1 MANFKR
7 QMQGGT
13 SVAAGAL
20 RPHSNRLGTGQ
31 AAAYW
36 AGGSAPPIP
45 SIQFLVI
52 AGGGGG
58 GVGGGGEGGG
68 GAGGYRNSVPGELS
82 GASSAALSPLVD
94 IPRGNALVVTVGAGG
109 GDTGQGSDS
118 VFHTITSL
126 GGGCGG
132 YCTGGSGGGSG
143 FPGGGPFAGTAL
155 QGTAG
160 GRGGRGTNDPYFSF
174 LGGGGGGAGSGG
186 GNAGIYDP
194 GGGGGGGSGL
204 TSAING
210 TSTTRAGGGGGGTDS
225 RAYRAGGG
233 SGGGGTGSGG
243 LGNNHGTAGA
253 VNTGSGGGGGQYG
266 FVGGKPGGSGIVI
279 IRYLASE
286 GLASSVSAGLTYTTG
301 ITGSFRYYQFTA
313 GTGTITF

>member
-1 MANFKR
+1 MS
-7 QMQGGT
+7 GGA
-13 SVAAGAL
+13 SVTAGAL

-36 AGGSAPPIP
+36 AGGAAPPIP
-45 SIQFLVI
+45 LMQFLVI

-58 GVGGGGEGGG
+58 GPGGGGEGGG
-68 GAGGYRNSVPGELS
+68 GAGGYRNSVTGELS
-82 GASSAALSPLVD
+82 GASSSALSPLVD
-94 IPRGNALVVTVGAGG
+94 IPRGTALVVTVGAGG

-143 FPGGGPFAGTAL
+143 FPGGGPYAGTAL

-160 GRGGRGTNDPYFSF
+160 GVGGRGTNDPYYSF

-186 GNAGIYDP
+186 GNKSSYDP
-194 GGGGGGGSGL
+194 GSAGGGGSGL
-204 TSAING
+204 TSSING
-210 TSTTRAGGGGGGTDS
+210 TSTTRAGGGGGGADS
-225 RAYRAGGG
+225 RAYPAGGG

-243 LGNNHGTAGA
+243 SNLGYGQGTAGA
-253 VNTGSGGGGGQYG
+253 TNTGSGGGGGQYG
-266 FVGGKPGGSGIVI
+266 LVGGKNGGSGIVI
-279 IRYLASE
+279 IRYLLGE
-286 GLASSVSAGLTYTTG
+286 GLAASVSAGLTYTTATTG
-301 ITGSFRYYQFTA
+301 IYRYYQFTS